1 MAVEL
6 QPLVLES
13 TLTMQK
19 ILEAKDHTAR
29 LKLVR
34 HFVEAESKRL
44 NTKKALK
51 GMFAGTATT
60 SFDSSMPEEERKLDD
75 DTKDKDNTDDVVA
88 KAKKSDSTDE
98 SKSSSS
104 IFMDEPDAFQ

>member
-19 ILEAKDHTAR
+19 ILEAPDHTAR

-34 HFVEAESKRL
+34 YFMDAESKRL
-44 NTKKALK
+44 NTKKTLK
-51 GMFAGTATT
+51 GMFAGTT
-60 SFDSSMPEEERKLDD
+60 STSKDSSMPAEEWTDD
-75 DTKDKDNTDDVVA
+75 DDKES
-88 KAKKSDSTDE
+88 AKKPLAPKSESKDEDSTT
-98 SKSSSS
+98 SSS
-104 IFMDEPDAFQ
+104 FFDDDDAFQ